1 MHMAAQDGWNEY
13 SRLVLE
19 QLEDLSA
26 NIEALRSEMQGIKQ
40 ELAAMK
46 AREENYAELRVWKSK
61 IDEVVSAP
69 QLKVLV
75 DEVQTLKDF
84 KTKSMTMFMVVQTIM
99 GVAMAWALEIF

>member
-1 MHMAAQDGWNEY
+1 MATQNGWNEY

-19 QLEDLSA
+19 QLEDLSV
-26 NIEALRSEMQGIKQ
+26 NIEALRTEIQGIKQ

-46 AREENYAELRVWKSK
+46 AREENYAELRVWKTK

-69 QLKVLV
+69 QLKALV

-84 KTKSMTMFMVVQTIM
+84 KTRAMTMFMVVQTIM
-99 GVAMAWALEIF
+99 GLAVAWALEIF